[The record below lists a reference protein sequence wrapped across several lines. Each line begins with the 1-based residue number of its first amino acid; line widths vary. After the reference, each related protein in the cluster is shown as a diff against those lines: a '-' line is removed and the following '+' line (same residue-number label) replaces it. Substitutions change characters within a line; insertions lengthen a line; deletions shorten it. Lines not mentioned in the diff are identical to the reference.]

1 MNSFLEPRRRAG
13 KPVRRPHGHP
23 PSVQPFVE
31 RPETVTVPSANLP
44 VHRTIVVVDV
54 VSFTRPDR
62 DNNDQLAIREA
73 LYATLARAFEEA
85 GVPWHRCVHEDRGDG
100 VLVFVSAEVSKVLLL
115 GAVPRRLAELLE
127 LENTPRDPRRR
138 FRLRMVVHAGEVHRD
153 AHGYAGHD
161 LNMAFRL
168 VDAEPLRAAMAG
180 GDAPVGLIVSDD
192 VYQAIVRHRYGGLAP
207 EAFQRVR
214 VQVKSADAPG
224 YIQLVGG
231 SGEEPCSAPLAALA
245 GQRQPVRRG
254 PVAVVLSE
262 EASLLDDLRDLGVDT
277 VVLVGGAAGL
287 GSVAQLPPSVD
298 SVERD
303 IREFME

>member
-1 MNSFLEPRRRAG
+1 M
-13 KPVRRPHGHP
+13 
-23 PSVQPFVE
+23 
-31 RPETVTVPSANLP
+31 
-44 VHRTIVVVDV
+44 VDV

-62 DNNDQLAIREA
+62 DNNDQLAIRAA
-73 LYATLARAFEEA
+73 LYAALARAFEEA
-85 GVPWHRCVHEDRGDG
+85 GVPWNRCVREDRGDG
-100 VLVFVSAEVSKVLLL
+100 VLVFVSPEVSKVLLL

-127 LENTPRDPRRR
+127 RDNLAREPRQR

-153 AHGYAGHD
+153 AHGFAGYD

-168 VDAEPLRAAMAG
+168 VDAEPLRAAMAA
-180 GDAPVGLIVSDD
+180 DEAPLGLIASED
-192 VYQAIVRHRYGGLAP
+192 VYQAVIRHRYGGLAP

-214 VQVKSADAPG
+214 VLAKSADQPG

-231 SGEEPCSAPLAALA
+231 RAPARHATQPLAAPA
-245 GQRQPVRRG
+245 GQRQAVRRG

-287 GSVAQLPPSVD
+287 GLVAQLPPTVE

-303 IREFME
+303 IREFIE